1 MLKKR
6 PRVLFV
12 RDKTYII
19 HLTDIPFLLFTWRKC
34 DLIPT
39 WKLRIIRR
47 WLSKHEKLYMDIS
60 TTDEWTFQNICK
72 NLILYIAKLTGVSF
86 DDMYCSLGVFLKW
99 IVALHCESLKCWQTY
114 LDRYHQIRIDFDEW
128 TVQKG
133 GMNSGHI
140 KFFSTIK
147 EIKINSMIKD
157 ISPIFSQQ
165 DPFGVVENTF
175 ASIRVLSSIWRQK

>member
-1 MLKKR
+1 MTLK
-6 PRVLFV
+6 
-12 RDKTYII
+12 TWNTI
-19 HLTDIPFLLFTWRKC
+19 H
-34 DLIPT
+34 
-39 WKLRIIRR
+39 
-47 WLSKHEKLYMDIS
+47 EYLYDY
-60 TTDEWTFQNICK
+60 DEWTFLNICK

>member
-39 WKLRIIRR
+39 WKLNIIRR
-47 WLSKHEKLYMDIS
+47 WLSKREILYMDIS
-60 TTDEWTFQNICK
+60 TTDEWTFQNICQ

>member
-1 MLKKR
+1 MTLK
-6 PRVLFV
+6 
-12 RDKTYII
+12 TWNTI
-19 HLTDIPFLLFTWRKC
+19 HGYFHD
-34 DLIPT
+34 
-39 WKLRIIRR
+39 
-47 WLSKHEKLYMDIS
+47 Y
-60 TTDEWTFQNICK
+60 DEWTFLNICK
-72 NLILYIAKLTGVSF
+72 NLILYIAKLMGVSF

-175 ASIRVLSSIWRQK
+175 ASIRVLSSIWRQKWRELNSKIWILIIYFFHSFFKN